1 MPVRQETNSPKE
13 SIYETFIFALI
24 SSNIINLCPLFTT
37 NNSKYIMI
45 IKLEEKRYADDTFI
59 IAEDEGQLINI
70 IKKIR

>member
-1 MPVRQETNSPKE
+1 
-13 SIYETFIFALI
+13 
-24 SSNIINLCPLFTT
+24 
-37 NNSKYIMI
+37 MI